1 MRIAI
6 CGGTFDPFHRGH
18 LEPVLAVRGEMQW
31 DRVIYVPAWRQPF
44 KLDRHTASSYHRFA
58 MAVLATE
65 DVDGLA
71 VSPTELERGQV
82 SYTVDTLEAL
92 RREYPDA
99 ALDWIIGEDNVP
111 QLAKWKNV
119 ERIFELA
126 NFVVL
131 TRNVEDGQSCPSNV
145 DVDKEQP
152 EAIDAVQAGA
162 AEGDG
167 KSCPSRPTCG
177 AVIYAHNETV
187 PVSATAIRRRLRTGE
202 PIDAFVDPRVARY
215 ILHNGLYREATT

>member
-18 LEPVLAVRGEMQW
+18 LEPVLAVRAWMQW

-44 KLDRHTASSYHRFA
+44 KLDRSTASGYHRFA

-65 DVDGLA
+65 NHDPLA
-71 VSPTELERGQV
+71 VSTMELERGEV

-92 RREYPDA
+92 RREHPDA
-99 ALDWIIGEDNVP
+99 SLDWIIGEDNVP
-111 QLAKWKNV
+111 HLAKWKNI

-131 TRNVEDGQSCPSNV
+131 TRN
-145 DVDKEQP
+145 
-152 EAIDAVQAGA
+152 
-162 AEGDG
+162 
-167 KSCPSRPTCG
+167 
-177 AVIYAHNETV
+177 
-187 PVSATAIRRRLRTGE
+187 
-202 PIDAFVDPRVARY
+202 
-215 ILHNGLYREATT
+215 